1 MSASWALQIS
11 HSGRPFFHST
21 HAAPGSSPQKMSDMP
36 TVEARPRRSTTRP
49 KRIVMLCATYLFYCD
64 PQASFPLFFAADRVS
79 LHRKRQVSRKRP
91 IQTSNEYQPIAD
103 ARNCELLRVRRP
115 HSIEQAFCQAQS
127 EAAPRNPPESREEHL
142 QSLVRNRE
150 PGATTPPS
158 THVVKLTPIQEVNV
172 AIHTFIFSICA
183 SPFRRDLGGSYA
195 GRNRIASSNRGR
207 SRTAR
212 FPTSD
217 PLLLLTG
224 RLLSARFW
232 WEGDLLQTER
242 EVKH

>member
-1 MSASWALQIS
+1 
-11 HSGRPFFHST
+11 
-21 HAAPGSSPQKMSDMP
+21 MP

-127 EAAPRNPPESREEHL
+127 EAAQRNPPQSREEHL

-150 PGATTPPS
+150 PGTTTPPS
-158 THVVKLTPIQEVNV
+158 THVLRKTQMSDGKARPIW
-172 AIHTFIFSICA
+172 
-183 SPFRRDLGGSYA
+183 R
-195 GRNRIASSNRGR
+195 ASSNGWLKPERSRQAASTWRRRGR
-207 SRTAR
+207 GSAIAR
-212 FPTSD
+212 
-217 PLLLLTG
+217 
-224 RLLSARFW
+224 
-232 WEGDLLQTER
+232 
-242 EVKH
+242 

>member
-127 EAAPRNPPESREEHL
+127 EAAQRNPPESREEQL

-150 PGATTPPS
+150 PGHHHSPEHTCREAHSHPGGQRGYPYFHIQHLCFSFPS
-158 THVVKLTPIQEVNV
+158 RSRWV
-172 AIHTFIFSICA
+172 ICR
-183 SPFRRDLGGSYA
+183 PQP
-195 GRNRIASSNRGR
+195 NRII
-207 SRTAR
+207 
-212 FPTSD
+212 
-217 PLLLLTG
+217 
-224 RLLSARFW
+224 
-232 WEGDLLQTER
+232 E
-242 EVKH
+242 